1 MFLILLGLV
10 ASADTAELGDNLT
23 GRMLFM
29 VLFTLAET
37 LCFAAFIGLWLRFAK
52 WEGRESLFG
61 LVAVAS
67 GLQFI
72 EPLTSWSLDDVAL
85 AVNAVL
91 SIFGIL
97 VLVNALA
104 VVSGIHRLRVAL
116 GVLLFA
122 PVAMVLLAGALSLGS
137 AAGWWICPQAWRT
150 ARAGGEFGADYRHLS
165 RSLSRKM
172 KQDMPR
178 HVLFCIAAV
187 ASVHFGDIARQPQQ
201 RAQRVALGGDFA
213 AQARVAAQDGAALDE
228 QIHVGVRRGHQ
239 GDAFDF
245 SGRGWP

>member
-72 EPLTSWSLDDVAL
+72 EPLTSWSPDDVAL

-116 GVLLFA
+116 GSCCSRRWPWCCWPA
-122 PVAMVLLAGALSLGS
+122 PCRWARPRAG
-137 AAGWWICPQAWRT
+137 WICPQAWRT
-150 ARAGGEFGADYRHLS
+150 ARAGR
-165 RSLSRKM
+165 R
-172 KQDMPR
+172 
-178 HVLFCIAAV
+178 
-187 ASVHFGDIARQPQQ
+187 
-201 RAQRVALGGDFA
+201 
-213 AQARVAAQDGAALDE
+213 
-228 QIHVGVRRGHQ
+228 VRRRLP
-239 GDAFDF
+239 A
-245 SGRGWP
+245 SEP

>member
-1 MFLILLGLV
+1 MRLLIDDVVDLLRFRVKPLDAYQYPRWQTLLFLVALGLV
-10 ASADTAELGDNLT
+10 ASADTAELGGNLT

-37 LCFAAFIGLWLRFAK
+37 LCFAGFIGLWLRFAK

-72 EPLTSWSLDDVAL
+72 EPLTSWLPDDVAL
-85 AVNAVL
+85 AVNAML

-137 AAGWWICPQAWRT
+137 AAGWVDLPAGVADS
-150 ARAGGEFGADYRHLS
+150 ARGAES
-165 RSLSRKM
+165 SA
-172 KQDMPR
+172 PTT
-178 HVLFCIAAV
+178 
-187 ASVHFGDIARQPQQ
+187 DI
-201 RAQRVALGGDFA
+201 
-213 AQARVAAQDGAALDE
+213 
-228 QIHVGVRRGHQ
+228 
-239 GDAFDF
+239 
-245 SGRGWP
+245 